1 MKVIITNGNTMI
13 TRRHMLLST
22 AALAA
27 SGSLISRAEGRPA
40 LPESA
45 TGPTD
50 SGAYTPV
57 VTPNGAT
64 LPYKLVDGVK
74 VFHLVAE
81 EIEDHE
87 FAPGLP
93 CKVWGYNGRSPG
105 PTIEAVEGDRVRI
118 FVTNKLP
125 EPTTVH
131 WHGVLLPAGMD
142 GVAAI
147 TQPPVPPGE
156 TFAYEFTLRQ
166 HGTQMYHPHADEMI
180 QIAMGMTGMFVI
192 HPRNPDPQLS
202 PRVDRD
208 FALMLH
214 EWRIDPGASR
224 PNPLE
229 MTDFNVLTFNSK
241 SFPGTAPLVVKRGD
255 RVRIRFGNL
264 GPMDHHP
271 IHLHGYHFDVTGTDG
286 GTIPLS
292 ARFPQTTVLVPVGT
306 TRTIEFVADA
316 PGDWVMHCHMTH
328 HMMNQ
333 MGHGGDNM
341 LGMNSEGLDERIQ
354 HLLPD
359 YMTMGHRGMTDMAEM
374 QMPVPPNS
382 IPMRGATAAFGY
394 TDMGGMFTLLKV
406 RDDLPNHDADP
417 GWYQHPEGTVT
428 RRATAAEV
436 AQLGVTMAPA
446 TKPSTKP
453 ATTQTSLY
461 TCPMHKEIVQAGP
474 GRCPKCNMVLVP
486 KK

>member
-1 MKVIITNGNTMI
+1 MI
-13 TRRHMLLST
+13 TRRDMLLST
-22 AALAA
+22 AALA
-27 SGSLISRAEGRPA
+27 SGSLIEHVRAEDRPA
-40 LPESA
+40 LPQKTTA
-45 TGPTD
+45 PMD
-50 SGAYTPV
+50 SGDYIPV

-64 LPYKLVDGVK
+64 LPFKLVDGVK
-74 VFHLVAE
+74 LFHLVAE

-87 FAPGLP
+87 FAPGLR

-131 WHGVLLPAGMD
+131 WHGILLPAGMD

-147 TQPPVPPGE
+147 NQPPIPPGE

-166 HGTQMYHPHADEMI
+166 HGTQMYHPHSDEMV

-214 EWRIDPGASR
+214 EWRIDPGSSR
-224 PNPLE
+224 PDPLE

-241 SFPGTAPLVVKRGD
+241 SFPGTAPLVVRRGD

-271 IHLHGYHFDVTGTDG
+271 IHLHGYHFAVTGTDG
-286 GTIPLS
+286 GVIPLS
-292 ARFPQTTVLVPVGT
+292 ARFPQTTVLVPVGA

-341 LGMNSEGLDERIQ
+341 LGMNSEGLDERIGR
-354 HLLPD
+354 LLPD
-359 YMTMGHRGMTDMAEM
+359 YMTMGHRGMSDMAEM

-382 IPMRGATAAFGY
+382 IPMRGGQAAFGY

-406 RDDLPNHDADP
+406 RDDLANYDADP
-417 GWYQHPEGTVT
+417 GWYQHPEGTVA
-428 RRATAAEV
+428 RRATTAEI
-436 AQLGVTMAPA
+436 AQLGDAAHVSTTAST
-446 TKPSTKP
+446 TKRAG
-453 ATTQTSLY
+453 ATTQAALY
-461 TCPMHKEIVQAGP
+461 TCPMHKEIVRTGP
-474 GRCPKCNMVLVP
+474 GRCPKCNMTLVL

>member
-1 MKVIITNGNTMI
+1 MI
-13 TRRHMLLST
+13 SRRSMLIST

-27 SGSLISRAEGRPA
+27 SGSLVERVRAEDRPA
-40 LPESA
+40 LPEGA
-45 TGPTD
+45 T
-50 SGAYTPV
+50 APV
-57 VTPNGAT
+57 DPQGFAPIVTPNGAT
-64 LPYKLVDGVK
+64 LAYRLIDGVK
-74 VFHLVAE
+74 VFHLIAE
-81 EIEDHE
+81 EIDSHE
-87 FAPGLP
+87 FAPGLR

-125 EPTTVH
+125 EPTSVH
-131 WHGVLLPAGMD
+131 WHGILLPAGMD
-142 GVAAI
+142 GVSAI
-147 TQPPVPPGE
+147 TQPAIQPGE
-156 TFAYEFTLRQ
+156 TFKYEFTLRQ
-166 HGTQMYHPHADEMI
+166 HGTQMYHPHTDEMI
-180 QIAMGMTGMFVI
+180 QIAMGMTGMFII
-192 HPRNPDPQLS
+192 HPRQPDAAS

-229 MTDFNVLTFNSK
+229 MTDFNVLTFNGK
-241 SFPGTAPLVVKRGD
+241 AFPGTAPLVVKTGD

-271 IHLHGYHFDVTGTDG
+271 IHLHGYHFHVTGTDG

-292 ARFPQTTVLVPVGT
+292 ARVPQTTVLVSVGT

-333 MGHGGDNM
+333 MGHGATNT
-341 LGMNSEGLDERIQ
+341 LGMNTAGLDERMQ
-354 HLLPD
+354 KLLPD
-359 YMTMGHRGMTDMAEM
+359 YMTMGHHGMSDMAEM

-382 IPMRGATAAFGY
+382 IPMRGANAKFGY

-406 RDDLPNHDADP
+406 RDEVTNYDEDP
-417 GWYQHPEGTVT
+417 GWYDHPEGTV
-428 RRATAAEV
+428 AGKASAEEI
-436 AQLGVTMAPA
+436 AMLGVPA
-446 TKPSTKP
+446 LTATTTPSTKP
-453 ATTQTSLY
+453 ATTQATLY
-461 TCPMHKEIVQAGP
+461 TCPMHKEIVQVGP
-474 GRCPKCNMVLVP
+474 GRCPKCKMMLVP
-486 KK
+486 KLK